1 MLERYYQISRLI
13 NSENLVALGQ
23 SPVEKLLSIRAIVI
37 GTAQTLTGEGH
48 LTTEL
53 LGQLAFTTPSGCVP

>member
-37 GTAQTLTGEGH
+37 GTAQTLTGEGR

-53 LGQLAFTTPSGCVP
+53 LGQLAFTTS